1 MGLDRHGKALKESD
15 KLNYS
20 LVKKTSL
27 ESTASVEPLE
37 EVEQNVW
44 ANFSR
49 EDFIAD
55 LEYYIERETQL
66 TNCIQVFFLN

>member
-27 ESTASVEPLE
+27 ESTKSVEPFE
-37 EVEQNVW
+37 EVEQNAW
-44 ANFSR
+44 TNFDR
-49 EDFIAD
+49 EDLIAD
-55 LEYYIERETQL
+55 LEYYIDRETQL
-66 TNCIQVFFLN
+66 TNCIQVFFFN

>member
-1 MGLDRHGKALKESD
+1 MDLDRHGKALKESV

-20 LVKKTSL
+20 SVKKV
-27 ESTASVEPLE
+27 ESTTSVEPLE
-37 EVEQNVW
+37 EVEQNKW